1 VAKALKI
8 LAHPAVRRIFEEGW
22 PMSAHRGL
30 GCNRALAVLAERPEA
45 CGRGTMLARGFSL
58 ALLNQLVRAGWQ
70 ASRHLE
76 RKERGED

>member
-1 VAKALKI
+1 
-8 LAHPAVRRIFEEGW
+8 
-22 PMSAHRGL
+22 MSAHRGL